1 MAKFLQPILDWWEK
15 ITARATAPS
24 EDALAGRGENTAAR
38 YLRQIGY
45 KIILRNYRS
54 ALGEIDIIA
63 RDGDTLVFVEVKT
76 RAYDDPTPEE
86 QVNTTKQH
94 QITKAAKTYL
104 NRYGSSQPPAR
115 FDVVAVVW
123 PADHEPI
130 VRHIQNAFEATF

>member
-1 MAKFLQPILDWWEK
+1 MPKLFQPILDWWDK

-24 EDALAGRGENTAAR
+24 EDALAQRGESAAAR

-54 ALGEIDIIA
+54 PLGEIDIIA

-86 QVNTTKQH
+86 QVNSIKQH
-94 QITKAAKTYL
+94 QITKAAKYYL
-104 NRYGSSQPPAR
+104 SRYEVPPEAR
-115 FDVVAVVW
+115 FDIVAVVW
-123 PADHEPI
+123 PGEGEPEI
-130 VRHIQNAFEATF
+130 RHSEDAFEATF